1 MTVTSEQ
8 RGTTVAATNVDHPT
22 TAGAGDRDYGV
33 LRWLV
38 AATFVVILNETIMVN
53 AIPRLMTDFDVD
65 ASAAQWLST
74 VFMLTMAVV
83 IPTTGWLLHRLRTRV
98 VFGAAMAAFGAGT
111 LMAALAPTFAVLLVA
126 RVVQASGTA
135 VMVPLLMTTLMSIV
149 HEEDR
154 GRVMGNVTLAISVA
168 PALGPTVSGVILQQ
182 LSWRWIFWLV
192 LPVAAA
198 IAVAGLRGLVDVGE
212 THRSRLDVLSVV
224 LAAVGFG
231 GLVYGLSELG
241 EAIGSPTAYAVAA
254 VGAFGVAAFVL
265 RQRRL
270 ARTGE
275 PLLDL
280 RTLRIPTYT
289 LSLLAM
295 SLGFMAMLGTMI
307 LLPLHLQ
314 EQRGLSPL
322 VTGLLV
328 MPGGLLMGLLGPR
341 VGRVFDRL
349 GAPVLVVPGSIG
361 VLVGTLGLALL
372 LDRLPLGGVVA
383 LHVVLMVS
391 LAALFT
397 PLFTLGLGALPPHLY
412 SHGSSMLGTLQQV
425 AGAVGTALAV
435 MVMTLRTTSLVEAG
449 SAPED
454 AGVAGIQ
461 WAFGTSAA
469 VAVVTLLLV
478 VALVRRTTRDAVGV
492 EEREVA
498 PAA

>member
-1 MTVTSEQ
+1 MTATDGDLSTSE
-8 RGTTVAATNVDHPT
+8 AAS
-22 TAGAGDRDYGV
+22 RDYAV

-53 AIPRLMTDFDVD
+53 AIPRLMTEFAVD

-98 VFGAAMAAFGAGT
+98 VFAAAMVTFCAGT

-126 RVVQASGTA
+126 RVVQATGTA

-149 HEEDR
+149 HEDDR

-182 LSWRWIFWLV
+182 LAWRWIFWLV
-192 LPVAAA
+192 LPVAVGIAA
-198 IAVAGLRGLVDVGE
+198 AGWKGLVDVGE
-212 THRSRLDVLSVV
+212 THRSRLDLASVV

-231 GLVYGLSELG
+231 GLVYGLSEVG
-241 EAIGSPTAYAVAA
+241 EAADSATAYLVAA
-254 VGAFGVAAFVL
+254 VGALGVMAFVL

-270 ARTGE
+270 ARDGE

-280 RTLRIPTYT
+280 RTLRVPTYA

-295 SLGFMAMLGTMI
+295 SLGFMALLGSMI

-314 EQRGLSPL
+314 EQRSLSPL
-322 VTGLLV
+322 TTGLLV
-328 MPGGLLMGLLGPR
+328 MPGGLLMGLLGPQ
-341 VGRVFDRL
+341 VGRAFDRF
-349 GAPVLVVPGSIG
+349 GAPVLVVPGAVG

-372 LDRLPLGGVVA
+372 LPRLPLVGVVA

-425 AGAVGTALAV
+425 AGAVGTALAIT
-435 MVMTLRTTSLVEAG
+435 VMTVRTTALVEGG
-449 SAPED
+449 SSPVS
-454 AGVAGIQ
+454 AGVSGVQ
-461 WAFGTSAA
+461 WAFGTSAV
-469 VAVVTLLLV
+469 VAAVTLALV
-478 VALVRRTTRDAVGV
+478 LALVRRTTTSAVT
-492 EEREVA
+492 EDREVA